1 MTTLL
6 KFLAHFMT
14 SVFQKKIKLK
24 PLEYNNPWII
34 KGIKKWSKENRT
46 CTKNSLKTEI
56 KKNEK
61 LYKSYNSLFE
71 LKTTQRKH
79 GVL

>member
-34 KGIKKWSKENRT
+34 KGIKKWSKRKQNLYEKFFKNR
-46 CTKNSLKTEI
+46 N